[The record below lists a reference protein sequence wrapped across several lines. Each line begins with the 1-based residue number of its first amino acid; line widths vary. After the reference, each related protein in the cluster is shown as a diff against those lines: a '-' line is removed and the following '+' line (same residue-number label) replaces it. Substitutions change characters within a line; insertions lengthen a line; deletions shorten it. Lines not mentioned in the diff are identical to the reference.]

1 MKNDINQKK
10 YPVMYMVITLVI
22 CWGLGILYTIF
33 SNGFSASFS
42 DPAVLVAMCA
52 PTLAALIIYGIT
64 GGKPTIKNIL
74 KKFLIRREQL
84 FWIPVIIS
92 LNLLFFLIVRF
103 GLILL
108 GIEVP
113 EITLTLNQQLKEM
126 IINFFE
132 EIGVI
137 GGAMGWVGF
146 LIPYFQTKFNNNIK
160 AGIMAGLGIGLFVIP
175 GYAISAFGLVALYPL
190 YVLQMV
196 TFMVLYSYIFNLTD
210 GNLMLYVIL
219 LWVNSSG
226 SRMQLYYFAPPS
238 QILQTGAFALA
249 AFGFHML
256 TRNKIKMELVKLPQY
271 FLEVSKTVE
280 LRGKNIGTIY
290 ENEGR

>member
-10 YPVMYMVITLVI
+10 YPIMYMVITLVI

-64 GGKPTIKNIL
+64 GGKSAIKNVL
-74 KKFLIRREQL
+74 KRFLIKREQL
-84 FWIPVIIS
+84 FWIPIIIS
-92 LNLLFFLIVRF
+92 LNLVFFLIVRF
-103 GLILL
+103 GLIIL

-113 EITLTLNQQLKEM
+113 EITLTFGEQLKEM
-126 IINFFE
+126 GINFFE

-137 GGAMGWVGF
+137 GGALGWVGF
-146 LIPYFQTKFNNNIK
+146 LIPYFQTKFNNNVK

-190 YVLQMV
+190 YVLQMI
-196 TFMVLYSYIFNLTD
+196 TFMILYSYIFNLTD
-210 GNLMLYVIL
+210 GNLLLYVIL

-238 QILQTGAFALA
+238 QILQIGAFALA
-249 AFGFHML
+249 ALGLHL
-256 TRNKIKMELVKLPQY
+256 VTRKRVEMKLVKLPEY
-271 FLEVSKTVE
+271 FLEGPNLKQ
-280 LRGKNIGTIY
+280 LN
-290 ENEGR
+290 

>member
-10 YPVMYMVITLVI
+10 YPIMYMVITLVI

-33 SNGFSASFS
+33 SDGFSASFS

-64 GGKPTIKNIL
+64 GGSTAIKNIL
-74 KKFLIRREQL
+74 KRLLIKREQL
-84 FWIPVIIS
+84 FWIPIIIG
-92 LNLLFFLIVRF
+92 LNLIFFLVVRI
-103 GLILL
+103 GSILL

-113 EITLTLNQQLKEM
+113 EITLTFREQLKEM
-126 IINFFE
+126 AINFFE

-137 GGAMGWVGF
+137 GGALGWVGF
-146 LIPYFQTKFNNNIK
+146 LIPYFQTKFNSNVK

-210 GNLMLYVIL
+210 GNLLLYVIL

-238 QILQTGAFALA
+238 QILQISAFALA
-249 AFGFHML
+249 ALGLHL
-256 TRNKIKMELVKLPQY
+256 VTRKKLKMELVKLPEY
-271 FLEVSKTVE
+271 FLEGSNSKAA
-280 LRGKNIGTIY
+280 
-290 ENEGR
+290 

>member
-10 YPVMYMVITLVI
+10 YPIMYMVITLVI

-64 GGKPTIKNIL
+64 GGWSAIKNVL
-74 KKFLIRREQL
+74 KRFLIKREQL

-92 LNLLFFLIVRF
+92 LNLVFFLIVRF
-103 GLILL
+103 GLIIL

-113 EITLTLNQQLKEM
+113 EITLTFGEQLKEM
-126 IINFFE
+126 GINFFE

-137 GGAMGWVGF
+137 GGALGWVGF
-146 LIPYFQTKFNNNIK
+146 LIPYFQTKFNNNVK

-210 GNLMLYVIL
+210 GNLLLYVIL

-238 QILQTGAFALA
+238 QILQIGAFALA
-249 AFGFHML
+249 ALGLHL
-256 TRNKIKMELVKLPQY
+256 VTRKKFKMKLVKFPEY
-271 FLEVSKTVE
+271 FLEAPNLKQ
-280 LRGKNIGTIY
+280 LN
-290 ENEGR
+290 

>member
-10 YPVMYMVITLVI
+10 YPIMYMVITLVI

-64 GGKPTIKNIL
+64 GGWSAIKNVL
-74 KKFLIRREQL
+74 KRFLIKREQL

-92 LNLLFFLIVRF
+92 LNLVFFLIVRF
-103 GLILL
+103 GLIIL

-113 EITLTLNQQLKEM
+113 EITLTFGEQLKEM
-126 IINFFE
+126 GINFFE

-137 GGAMGWVGF
+137 GGALGWVGF
-146 LIPYFQTKFNNNIK
+146 LIPYFQTKFNNNVK

-210 GNLMLYVIL
+210 GNLLLYVIL

-238 QILQTGAFALA
+238 QILQIGAFALA
-249 AFGFHML
+249 ALGLHL
-256 TRNKIKMELVKLPQY
+256 VTRKKFKMKLVKFPEY
-271 FLEVSKTVE
+271 FLEDPNLKQ
-280 LRGKNIGTIY
+280 LN
-290 ENEGR
+290 